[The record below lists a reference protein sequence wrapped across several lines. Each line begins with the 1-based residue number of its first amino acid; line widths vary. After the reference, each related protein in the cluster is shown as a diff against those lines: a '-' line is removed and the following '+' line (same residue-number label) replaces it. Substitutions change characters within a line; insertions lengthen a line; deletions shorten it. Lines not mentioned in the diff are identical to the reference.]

1 MERLGY
7 PPEPSE
13 HGGARFLGYIRDEA
27 GTPIGIEM
35 AYDGGHGYGYDHSD
49 SRVTLYPGPEVHL
62 PYMYSID
69 LEDGDWFESTEFIP
83 VNWSPSRSRWTS
95 GMSRTKRKITEKER
109 KSSWKKSISS

>member
-27 GTPIGIEM
+27 GTPTGIEM

-69 LEDGDWFESTEFIP
+69 LEDGDWFERTEFIP
-83 VNWSPSRSRWTS
+83 VELVPLKEPLDF
-95 GMSRTKRKITEKER
+95 GDEQDKTENH
-109 KSSWKKSISS
+109 